1 MNDYPGTNSA
11 LSELSSFLES
21 NDWKNQLLEIRHL
34 FYEQIQSSNVITEDL
49 HQAIQQTLLQN
60 SKHLKNVLEELCA
73 SMQNQLNHSQY
84 ALDVL
89 AQFLEYYKS
98 HPVEKPDF
106 NTPNSQRESSNKDD
120 AVHPVDLQMFAE
132 TTDDYVIVDEEPI
145 RELQIP
151 DEFVVRVGNNR
162 VKINIH
168 LLLTIISIVIGI
180 VSCSSGSSAE
190 NQEEQIRILNEM
202 NDSIN
207 SESSECNSQEQTT
220 PSSTELMQL

>member
-11 LSELSSFLES
+11 LSELSSFLDS

-73 SMQNQLNHSQY
+73 SMQSQLNHSQY

-132 TTDDYVIVDEEPI
+132 TTDDYVIVDEAPI

-162 VKINIH
+162 VKINVG
-168 LLLTIISIVIGI
+168 LLLTIISIIIGI
-180 VSCSSGSSAE
+180 VSCTSGPSAE
-190 NQEEQIRILNEM
+190 NQEKQIQIMNEIRE
-202 NDSIN
+202 SIEE
-207 SESSECNSQEQTT
+207 SKESSEQVEQTE
-220 PSSTELMQL
+220 SSSIELMQL